1 MDNYKELYLNLFRG
15 VSRAIAALD
24 RNEPSLARVLL
35 IQAQQ
40 AAEDA
45 FLQQVSEESE

>member
-15 VSRAIAALD
+15 VSRAIEALD
-24 RNEPSLARVLL
+24 RNEPALARVLL

-45 FLQQVSEESE
+45 YLQQPHEEAD